1 MHHWVQEYAQNLHD
15 SKFLLKII
23 ANLLGYLT
31 LLFMQKTMQLQQDF
45 YRVWLLFLTIP
56 ILHVH

>member
-31 LLFMQKTMQLQQDF
+31 LLFMQKPMQLQQDF
-45 YRVWLLFLTIP
+45 YRVWLLTIT